1 MRGARKWRMP
11 SDRTLR
17 LADAAGAV
25 LAMALF
31 LASTQPYWR
40 WSWGVYAAVSAF
52 AAATN
57 GTAKALRAA
66 PGAFRAMLVLLVM
79 RVSRIGARNGVG
91 R

>member
-1 MRGARKWRMP
+1 MRGARRWRMP

-66 PGAFRAMLVLLVM
+66 PGAFRAILIMMMM
-79 RVSRIGARNGVG
+79 RGKPSQ
-91 R
+91 